1 MHDSLKKLAT
11 QIDLCMQSDRHRL
24 RQRLQRLRNKGGP
37 ARIEEPL
44 AALGAAIA
52 ASAQRLEQRRVNL
65 PVPTYPEELPVSER
79 RAEIAEAIRNHQVVI
94 VAGET
99 GSGKTTQ
106 LPKICLE
113 VGRGIAGMIGHTQPR
128 RIAARSVATRIASE
142 LQSEMG
148 HHVGYKVRF
157 SDHTRP
163 ESYIKLMT
171 DGILLAESQG
181 DRFLNQYDT
190 LIIDEAHERSLN
202 IDFLLGY
209 LKQLLPQRPDLKII
223 ITSATIDTERFSQ
236 HFDSAPIIAVTGR
249 TYPVEMLY
257 RPLRTDDE
265 DEQDR
270 DMQQGILDAV
280 DELARHGSH
289 HGQGDVLIFLPGE
302 REIRETAESLRKH
315 HPLHTE
321 ILPLFARLSATDQN
335 RIFQPHNGRRIVL
348 ATNVAETSLTVP
360 GIRYVIDPGLARIS
374 RYSHRTKVQRLPIEK
389 ISQASA
395 NQRAGRCGRVGP
407 GVCIRLYD
415 EDDFKFRPEFTDPEI
430 KRSNLAAV
438 ILQMKSL
445 HLGDIEAF
453 PFVEAPENTMIT
465 DGYKLLEE
473 LGAVDSLRDLTEIGR
488 QLARLPLD
496 PRVARM
502 VLAAKDEMALTE
514 VMIIASAL
522 SVQEARE
529 RPHDKQPQA
538 NEKHKLFADERS
550 DFLAYTNLWRMY
562 HEQAQHLTNNKL
574 RQWCREHF
582 ISYIRMREWHD
593 VHVQLNGVVK
603 ELGWRSNDTPAEYEQ
618 IHRALL
624 AGLLGNVATKSET
637 QEYNGARAIKLN
649 IFPGS
654 ILAKKRP
661 RWLMAAEL
669 IETQRM
675 YARTAATI
683 EPEWIEQVAGDL
695 CRRSYFEPH
704 WEKKLAAVM
713 AYERLTLYGLVINPK
728 RKIQYSKIDPVESR
742 ELFMRGALVEGEF
755 TTHAP
760 FFKHNAD
767 LIVEIQALEAKSR
780 RRDLL
785 VDEHVLFAFYDG
797 IIPADVCDGRR
808 FENWRKQAEQQQP
821 KLLYLTQEYLLR
833 RSASDVT
840 AAQFPDTLIVEGM
853 VLQLSY
859 HFEPGSEDDGVTL
872 TIPLPA
878 LNLLLNLRGAQR
890 FEWLV
895 PGLLHEKLCQLL
907 KSLPKQLRRNFV
919 PVPNYA
925 DACLQMMA
933 VSDESLLETLQK
945 QLLRM
950 SGVKITRAD
959 WDMSKLTP
967 HMLMNFKVVDD
978 KGSCVAMGR
987 DLLQLQG
994 PLKEQA
1000 QQSFAAVPSWAGER
1014 QGITTWN
1021 FGELPEYVEFVRNG
1035 VHLRGYPALI
1045 DNTESVTI
1053 QLCDTA
1059 AEATRLSRVALRR
1072 LIMFAAADKLK
1083 YLHKQLPDFKQMAL
1097 YYAIIGRSEELQQDL
1112 IDTIIDQTFLGDS
1125 PLPRTLPE
1133 FEQRLSSGRQNI
1145 LRVTNEL
1152 CAVVQDT
1159 LAHHHQISKR
1169 LKSELLSNGSP
1180 TWLHAVI
1187 DINEQLKQLIYSRFI
1202 NQTPGEWL
1210 KEYPR
1215 YFKAINLRLEKLASG
1230 EARDRQNVLEI
1241 KPLWQAYLDRKQKH
1255 EKQGIVDAELETYR
1269 WMIEELRVSLFAQE
1283 LKTRMPVSVQRLKK
1297 QLERVA

>member
-1 MHDSLKKLAT
+1 
-11 QIDLCMQSDRHRL
+11 MQVDRHRL
-24 RQRLQRLRNKGGP
+24 RQWLQRLRDNGTP
-37 ARIEEPL
+37 EQIE
-44 AALGAAIA
+44 AVGVDIA
-52 ASAQRLEQRRVNL
+52 ASAQRLALRRANL
-65 PVPTYPEELPVSER
+65 PLPTYPEELPVSER
-79 RAEIAEAIRNHQVVI
+79 RAEIAEVIRKHQVVI

-113 VGRGIAGMIGHTQPR
+113 VGRGISGMIGHTQPR

-148 HHVGYKVRF
+148 RHVGYKVRF

-209 LKQLLPQRPDLKII
+209 LKQLLPKRPDLKII

-236 HFDSAPIIAVTGR
+236 HFNGAPVIAVTGR
-249 TYPVEMLY
+249 TYPVEMRY

-270 DMQQGILDAV
+270 DMQQGILDAI
-280 DELARHGSH
+280 DELAK

-315 HPLHTE
+315 HPPHTE
-321 ILPLFARLSATDQN
+321 ILPLFARLSAADQN
-335 RIFQPHNGRRIVL
+335 KIFQPHKGRRIVL

-360 GIRYVIDPGLARIS
+360 GIRYVIDPGMARIS

-415 EDDFKFRPEFTDPEI
+415 ETDFSSRPEFTDPEI
-430 KRSNLAAV
+430 KRSNLASV

-445 HLGDIEAF
+445 HLGDIEQF
-453 PFVEAPENTMIT
+453 PFVEAPENIMIT

-473 LGAVDSLRDLTEIGR
+473 LGAVNSRRDLSEIGR
-488 QLARLPLD
+488 QLAKLPLD
-496 PRVARM
+496 PRIARM
-502 VLAAKDEMALTE
+502 VLAAKDEGALSE

-522 SVQEARE
+522 SVQEPRE
-529 RPHDKQPQA
+529 RPHDKQQHA
-538 NEKHKLFADERS
+538 DEKHKLFADERS
-550 DFLAYTNLWRMY
+550 DFLAYTNLWRIY

-582 ISYIRMREWHD
+582 ISYLRMREWHD

-603 ELGWRSNDTPAEYEQ
+603 EMGWRSSDKPAEYEQ

-624 AGLLGNVATKSET
+624 TGLLGNVATKGEA
-637 QEYNGARAIKLN
+637 QEYNGARGIKLN

-661 RWLMAAEL
+661 RWLIAAEL
-669 IETQRM
+669 VETQRM
-675 YARTAATI
+675 YARTAASI
-683 EPEWIEQVAGDL
+683 EPEWIERVAGDL
-695 CRRSYFEPH
+695 CRRSYFDPH
-704 WEKKLAAVM
+704 WEKRAAAVV

-728 RKIQYSKIDPVESR
+728 RKVQYGRINPVESR
-742 ELFMRGALVEGEF
+742 ELFIRGALVEGEF
-755 TTHAP
+755 NTYAP

-767 LIVEIQALEAKSR
+767 LIAEIEEMEAKSR

-785 VDEHVLFAFYDG
+785 VDEHVLFAFYDE
-797 IIPADVCDGRR
+797 IIPADISDGRS
-808 FENWRKQAEQQQP
+808 FESWRKKAEQKQP
-821 KLLYLTQEYLLR
+821 KLLYLTHEYLMQHN
-833 RSASDVT
+833 ASDVT
-840 AAQFPDTLIVEGM
+840 AAQFPDMLTIDGM
-853 VLQLSY
+853 VLDLTY
-859 HFEPGSEDDGVTL
+859 HFEPGSEDDGVTVA
-872 TIPLPA
+872 TPLPA
-878 LNLLLNLRGAQR
+878 LNLFKPQR

-895 PGLLHEKLCQLL
+895 PGLLHEKICQLL

-919 PVPNYA
+919 PVPNFS
-925 DACLQMMA
+925 DACLQAMA
-933 VSDESLLETLQK
+933 ISDESLLEALQK

-950 SGVKITRAD
+950 TGVKVTSAD
-959 WDMSKLTP
+959 WDLTKLTP
-967 HMLMNFKVVDD
+967 HMFMNFAVVDE
-978 KGSCVAMGR
+978 KGNVLSTGR

-994 PLKEQA
+994 RLKEQA
-1000 QQSFAAVPSWAGER
+1000 QQSFAAVPSWDGER
-1014 QGITTWN
+1014 QGVIAWD

-1035 VHLRGYPALI
+1035 IQLRGYPALVDHI
-1045 DNTESVTI
+1045 ESIAI

-1059 AEATRLSRVALRR
+1059 AEATRLSRIALRR
-1072 LIMFAAADKLK
+1072 LIGFVAVDKIK
-1083 YLHKQLPDFKQMAL
+1083 YLHKQLPNFKQMAL
-1097 YYAIIGRSEELQQDL
+1097 YYTAIGKAEELQQDL
-1112 IDTIIDQTFLGDS
+1112 IDTIIDQAFLGNDAGGDIS
-1125 PLPRTLPE
+1125 LPRTQQQ
-1133 FEQRLSSGRQNI
+1133 FEQCLSNGRKNI
-1145 LRVTNEL
+1145 LLVASEL
-1152 CAVVQDT
+1152 CAMVEET
-1159 LAHHHQISKR
+1159 LAQHHQLGKQLR
-1169 LKSELLSNGSP
+1169 GKLP
-1180 TWLHAVI
+1180 PVWLHAI
-1187 DINEQLKQLIYSRFI
+1187 ADINEQLKQLIYNRFI
-1202 NQTPGEWL
+1202 NRTPIEWL

-1215 YFKAINLRLEKLASG
+1215 YFKAINLRLEKLAGG
-1230 EARDRQNVLEI
+1230 EARDRVNMLEI
-1241 KPLWQAYLDRKQKH
+1241 KPLWQDYLDRKQKH
-1255 EKQGIVDAELETYR
+1255 EQQGIVDVELENYR
-1269 WMIEELRVSLFAQE
+1269 WMVEELRVSLFAQE
-1283 LKTRMPVSVQRLKK
+1283 LKTKMPVSAKRVKK
-1297 QLERVA
+1297 QMESVR

>member
-1 MHDSLKKLAT
+1 MHDSLKQLAT

-24 RQRLQRLRNKGGP
+24 RQRLQRLRDKGASAP
-37 ARIEEPL
+37 VDVSL
-44 AALGAAIA
+44 AALSAAIV
-52 ASAQRLEQRRVNL
+52 ASAERLAQRRANL
-65 PVPTYPEELPVSER
+65 PVPTYAEELPVSER
-79 RAEIAEAIRNHQVVI
+79 RAEIAEAIHQHQVVI

-106 LPKICLE
+106 LPKVCLE

-128 RIAARSVATRIASE
+128 RIAARSVATRIAAE

-148 HHVGYKVRF
+148 RYVGYKVRF

-236 HFDSAPIIAVTGR
+236 HFNGAPIITVTGR

-270 DMQQGILDAV
+270 GMQQGILDAV
-280 DELARHGSH
+280 DELARHGP
-289 HGQGDVLIFLPGE
+289 GDVLIFLPGE
-302 REIRETAESLRKH
+302 REIRETAESLGKH
-315 HPLHTE
+315 ALPHTE

-389 ISQASA
+389 ISRASA

-415 EDDFKFRPEFTDPEI
+415 EDDFNLRPEFTDPEI

-473 LGAVDSLRDLTEIGR
+473 LGAVDVLRDLTEIGR

-502 VLAAKDEMALTE
+502 VLAAKNELALTE

-538 NEKHKLFADERS
+538 NEKHKIFADERS
-550 DFLAYTNLWRMY
+550 DFLAYVNLWRVY

-574 RQWCREHF
+574 RKWCHEHF
-582 ISYIRMREWHD
+582 ISYLRMREWHD
-593 VHVQLNGVVK
+593 VHAQLHGVVK
-603 ELGWRSNDTPAEYEQ
+603 ELGWRSNDMPAEYEQ

-654 ILAKKRP
+654 VLAKKRP

-669 IETQRM
+669 VETQRM

-713 AYERLTLYGLVINPK
+713 AYERLTLYGLVIHPK
-728 RKIQYSKIDPVESR
+728 RKVQYSKIDPVESHA
-742 ELFMRGALVEGEF
+742 LFIRGALVEGEF
-755 TTHAP
+755 NTPAP
-760 FFKHNAD
+760 FFRHNAD
-767 LIVEIQALEAKSR
+767 LIAEIEALEAKSR

-808 FENWRKQAEQQQP
+808 FESWRKQEEQQQP
-821 KLLYLTQEYLLR
+821 RLLYLTKEYLLR

-840 AAQFPDTLIVEGM
+840 AAQFPDTLMVEGM

-890 FEWLV
+890 CEWLV
-895 PGLLHEKLCQLL
+895 PGLLHEKVCQLL

-919 PVPNYA
+919 PVPNFV
-925 DACLQMMA
+925 DACLQVMGA
-933 VSDESLLETLQK
+933 SDESLLEALQK

-959 WDMSKLTP
+959 WDMNKLTP
-967 HMLMNFKVVDD
+967 HMFMNFKVVDD
-978 KGSCVAMGR
+978 KGHCVAMGR

-1014 QGITTWN
+1014 QGITAWS
-1021 FGELPEYVEFVRNG
+1021 FGELPEHVEFVRNG
-1035 VHLRGYPALI
+1035 VQLRGYPALV
-1045 DNTESVTI
+1045 DRAESVAI

-1072 LIMFAAADKLK
+1072 LIGFAAADKLK
-1083 YLHKQLPDFKQMAL
+1083 YLHKQLPNFKQMAL
-1097 YYAIIGRSEELQQDL
+1097 HYAIIGRSEELQQDL
-1112 IDTIIDQTFLGDS
+1112 VDTIIDQAFLADA

-1133 FEQRLSSGRQNI
+1133 FEQCLSRGRHAVLQ
-1145 LRVTNEL
+1145 VANEL

-1159 LAHHHQISKR
+1159 LAHHHQISKW
-1169 LKSELLSNGSP
+1169 LKDGGVSKGVP
-1180 TWLHAVI
+1180 AWLHAVM
-1187 DINEQLKQLIYSRFI
+1187 DINEQLNQLIYSRFI
-1202 NQTPGEWL
+1202 NQTPGVWL

-1215 YFKAINLRLEKLASG
+1215 YLKAINLRLEKLAGG
-1230 EARDRQNVLEI
+1230 EARDRQNLLEI
-1241 KPLWQAYLDRKQKH
+1241 KPLWQTYLDRKQKH

-1283 LKTRMPVSVQRLKK
+1283 LKTRVPVSVQRLKK
-1297 QLERVA
+1297 QWEKVA

>member
-1 MHDSLKKLAT
+1 MNS
-11 QIDLCMQSDRHRL
+11 QIDLCMQADRHRL
-24 RQRLQRLRNKGGP
+24 RQRLQRLRGLRAGT
-37 ARIEEPL
+37 AEQL
-44 AALGAAIA
+44 ALLATEIA
-52 ASAQRLEQRRVNL
+52 ASAQRLEQRRINS
-65 PVPTYPEELPVSER
+65 PVLSYPEALPISER
-79 RAEIAEAIRNHQVVI
+79 RDEIAAAIRNHQVVI

-128 RIAARSVATRIASE
+128 RIAARSVATRIAEE
-142 LQSEMG
+142 LKSEMG
-148 HHVGYKVRF
+148 RHVGYKVRF

-209 LKQLLPQRPDLKII
+209 LKQLLPQRPDLKLI

-236 HFDSAPIIAVTGR
+236 HFSDAPIIAVTGR
-249 TYPVEMLY
+249 TYPVEMRY

-280 DELARHGSH
+280 DELARHG
-289 HGQGDVLIFLPGE
+289 QGDVLIFLPGE

-315 HPLHTE
+315 HPPHTE
-321 ILPLFARLSATDQN
+321 ILPLFSRLSAADQN
-335 RIFQPHNGRRIVL
+335 KIFQSHKGRRIVL

-360 GIRYVIDPGLARIS
+360 GIRYVIDPGMARIS

-415 EDDFKFRPEFTDPEI
+415 ETDFNNRSEFTDPEI

-445 HLGDIEAF
+445 HLGDIEQF
-453 PFVEAPENTMIT
+453 PFIEAPENTMIS

-473 LGAVDSLRDLTEIGR
+473 LGAVNSQHDLTEIGR

-502 VLAAKDEMALTE
+502 VLAAKDENALAE

-522 SVQEARE
+522 SVQDPRE
-529 RPHDKQPQA
+529 RPHDKQQHA
-538 NEKHKLFADERS
+538 DEKHKLFADERS
-550 DFLAYTNLWRMY
+550 DFLAYTNLWRIY
-562 HEQAQHLTNNKL
+562 HEQAHHLTNNKL

-582 ISYIRMREWHD
+582 ISYLRMREWHD

-603 ELGWRSNDTPAEYEQ
+603 ELGWRTSDTPAEYEQ

-624 AGLLGNVATKSET
+624 AGLLGNVATKGEA
-637 QEYNGARAIKLN
+637 QEYSGARGIKLN

-654 ILAKKRP
+654 SLAKKKP
-661 RWLMAAEL
+661 RWLIAAEL
-669 IETQRM
+669 VETQRM
-675 YARTAATI
+675 YARTIASV
-683 EPEWIEQVAGDL
+683 EPEWIERVAGDL
-695 CRRSYFEPH
+695 CRRSYFDPH
-704 WEKKLAAVM
+704 WEKKPAAVM

-728 RKIQYSKIDPVESR
+728 RKVQYGKVNPVESR
-742 ELFMRGALVEGEF
+742 ELFIRGALVEGEF
-755 TTHAP
+755 NTYAP

-767 LIVEIQALEAKSR
+767 LIIEIEALEAKSR

-797 IIPADVCDGRR
+797 IIPDDICDGRS
-808 FENWRKQAEQQQP
+808 FESWRKKAEQTQP
-821 KLLYLTQEYLLR
+821 KLLYLTQEYLMR
-833 RSASDVT
+833 HNASDVT
-840 AAQFPDTLIVEGM
+840 AAQFPDTLTVDGM

-859 HFEPGSEDDGVTL
+859 HFEPGSEDDGVSVA
-872 TIPLPA
+872 IPLPA
-878 LNLLLNLRGAQR
+878 LNLIKPQR

-895 PGLLHEKLCQLL
+895 PGLLHEKICQLL

-919 PVPNYA
+919 PVPNFA
-925 DACLQMMA
+925 DACLQAMA
-933 VSDESLLETLQK
+933 VSNESLAEELQK

-950 SGVKITRAD
+950 TGVKVTRAD
-959 WDMSKLTP
+959 WDLAKLTP
-967 HMLMNFKVVDD
+967 HMSMNFKVVDE
-978 KGSCVAMGR
+978 KGNGVSMGR

-994 PLKEQA
+994 KLKEQA
-1000 QQSFAAVPSWAGER
+1000 QQSFAAVPSWDGER
-1014 QGITTWN
+1014 QGITAWD
-1021 FGELPEYVEFVRNG
+1021 FGELPEHVEFVRNG
-1035 VHLRGYPALI
+1035 IQLRGFPALV
-1045 DNTESVTI
+1045 DNKESVAI

-1059 AEATRLSRVALRR
+1059 AEATRLSRIALRR
-1072 LIMFAAADKLK
+1072 LVEFSAADKIK
-1083 YLHKQLPDFKQMAL
+1083 YLYKQLPNFKQMAL
-1097 YYAIIGRSEELQQDL
+1097 YYATIGKAEELQQDL
-1112 IDTIIDQTFLGDS
+1112 IDTIIDQAFFGDA
-1125 PLPRTLPE
+1125 PLPRTQQQ
-1133 FEQRLSSGRQNI
+1133 FETCLTNGRQKI
-1145 LRVTNEL
+1145 LLVSTEL
-1152 CAVVQDT
+1152 CTMIEET
-1159 LAHHHQISKR
+1159 LAQYNQLSKR
-1169 LKSELLSNGSP
+1169 LKGKLAP
-1180 TWLHAVI
+1180 TWLHAVA
-1187 DINEQLKQLIYSRFI
+1187 DINEQLTHLIYSRFI
-1202 NQTPGEWL
+1202 NQTSSEWL

-1215 YFKAINLRLEKLASG
+1215 YFKAINLRLEKLAGG
-1230 EARDRQNVLEI
+1230 EARDRVNIQEI
-1241 KPLWQAYLDRKQKH
+1241 KSLWQAYFDRKQKH
-1255 EKQGIVDAELETYR
+1255 EKQGVVDVELETYR

-1283 LKTRMPVSVQRLKK
+1283 LKTKLPVSAKRVKK
-1297 QLERVA
+1297 QMELVA